1 MIYSNLILNNEI
13 RDKINSFYL
22 NNRLPNAFI
31 FHGIEGIGKEA
42 HAIEFFAFINCEKK
56 LVNEACGI
64 CPSCKKTAILQH
76 EFLNIITPL
85 PKSKSANKNNNP
97 IDCLTEK
104 ERNGLLEQFS
114 KKSNNPYYKIKMDKA
129 NTILISSIK
138 HIKKNIN
145 LSISNNNIMVHLIFE
160 AEKLCFPNQEAANS
174 LLKILEE
181 PKKDNLFIL
190 ITSDINKIIDT
201 ILSRCTQIYFPEIKQ
216 SLIKSKLQEEKN
228 IKNENAEIISKISFG
243 NIREAYS
250 MADSFDKDIKIIQ
263 KLIMAIIEN
272 DIKSWNS
279 MFNYNNKEKI
289 QKTLNLLIII
299 FRDISFYF
307 QDSKLCF
314 SNFED
319 LYKKFINCYPI
330 DNYRN
335 SIKIINNANDYIL
348 RNGNLRLITLSLFFE
363 LIGLF
368 KENQDTT
375 FSLSE
380 WIN

>member
-1 MIYSNLILNNEI
+1 MIYSNLIINNEVK
-13 RDKINSFYL
+13 DKINSFYL
-22 NNRLPNAFI
+22 NARLPNAFI
-31 FHGIEGIGKEA
+31 FHGTEGIGKEA

-56 LVNEACGI
+56 SSYESCGI

-85 PKSKSANKNNNP
+85 PKGKSTNKNINP

-104 ERNGLLEQFS
+104 ERKTLLEQIS
-114 KKSNNPYYKIKMDKA
+114 KKSKDPYCKIKIDKA
-129 NTILISSIK
+129 NTILINSIK

-145 LSISNNNIMVHLIFE
+145 LSISNNNVMVHLIFE

-181 PKKDNLFIL
+181 PKENNLFIL

-216 SLIKSKLQEEKN
+216 SQIKSKLQEEKN
-228 IKNENAEIISKISFG
+228 INNTNAEIISKISFG

-250 MADSFDKDIKIIQ
+250 LADSFDNDIKIIR
-263 KLIMAIIEN
+263 KSIEAIIDN

-279 MFNYNNKEKI
+279 LFNYNNKEQI
-289 QKTLNLLIII
+289 QKLLNLLIIT

-307 QDSKLCF
+307 QNSKLCF

-319 LYKKFINCYPI
+319 LYKKFINCYPSN
-330 DNYRN
+330 NYRD

-363 LIGLF
+363 LLNLF
-368 KENQDTT
+368 KENQQTK
-375 FSLSE
+375 FNLSE
-380 WIN
+380 WRK